1 MTASAAHELIASYR
15 SIKTLPHV
23 VTKLS
28 QLIADNTTTMRD
40 FEEVIKMDPT
50 LVVRLLRLVNSPYYG
65 LSQHID
71 SIGRAVA
78 LVGMKNLYT
87 IAVTDALKHLF
98 EEAATPSIFSRQK
111 LWLHC
116 AAVSI
121 CSQMLAERLFG
132 IKGDDAY
139 LCGILHD
146 FGLIVEE
153 QAAEEAF
160 LQICQ
165 AYRESGDLPEQEQA
179 VLNTDHSEIGFL
191 ITSQWGISLPIRTA
205 IRDHHRL
212 VHDIDPTSL
221 TGILQLA
228 EYLTGQL
235 GYTVLSGTT
244 PKLAPSLQEHIQQN
258 LDEYQ
263 VLLDDLPA
271 EMSKASE
278 IYNPAEQ

>member
-1 MTASAAHELIASYR
+1 MTASAAHELIASYH

-98 EEAATPSIFSRQK
+98 EESATPSIFSRQK

-116 AAVSI
+116 AAVGI

-165 AYRESGDLPEQEQA
+165 AYRESGSLPQREQA
-179 VLNTDHSEIGFL
+179 VLNTDHSEIGYL

-212 VHDIDPTSL
+212 EHDIDPTSL

-244 PKLAPSLQEHIQQN
+244 AELAPSLQEHIQQN

-263 VLLDDLPA
+263 VLMDDLPA
-271 EMSKASE
+271 EMGKASE

>member
-1 MTASAAHELIASYR
+1 MTAAQELIASYR
-15 SIKTLPHV
+15 SFKTLPHV

-28 QLIADNTTTMRD
+28 QLINDSNTTMKD

-65 LSQHID
+65 LSQYIE
-71 SIGRAVA
+71 SVGRAVA
-78 LVGMKNLYT
+78 LIGMKNLYN

-98 EEAATPSIFSRQK
+98 REREVSSIFSRQK

-116 AAVSI
+116 AAVAI
-121 CSQMLAERLFG
+121 CSQMLAERVFG
-132 IKGDDAY
+132 INGDDAY

-153 QAAEEAF
+153 QAAGAIF
-160 LQICQ
+160 YDICQ
-165 AYRESGDLPEQEQA
+165 AALEHGSLPEQERQRL
-179 VLNTDHSEIGFL
+179 VTDHAEIGYL
-191 ITSQWGISLPIRTA
+191 ITDDWGIPYTIREA
-205 IRDHHRL
+205 IRDHHSL
-212 VHDIDPTSL
+212 HDAIEPTSL
-221 TGILQLA
+221 TGILQIA

-235 GYTVLSGTT
+235 GYTILATPVTELSPVLAG
-244 PKLAPSLQEHIQQN
+244 HIQDN
-258 LDEYQ
+258 IDEYR

-278 IYNPAEQ
+278 IYRSTEH

>member
-1 MTASAAHELIASYR
+1 MTAAQELIASYR
-15 SIKTLPHV
+15 SFKTLPHV

-28 QLIADNTTTMRD
+28 QLINDSNTTMKD

-65 LSQHID
+65 LSQYIE

-78 LVGMKNLYT
+78 LIGMKNLYN

-98 EEAATPSIFSRQK
+98 REREVSRIFSRQK

-116 AAVSI
+116 AAVAI
-121 CSQMLAERLFG
+121 CSQMLAERVFG
-132 IKGDDAY
+132 INGDDAY

-153 QAAEEAF
+153 QAAGAVF
-160 LQICQ
+160 YDICR
-165 AYRESGDLPEQEQA
+165 AALEHGSLPEQERKR
-179 VLNTDHSEIGFL
+179 LTTDHAEIGYL
-191 ITSQWGISLPIRTA
+191 ITDDWGIPHTIREA
-205 IRDHHRL
+205 IRDHHSLR
-212 VHDIDPTSL
+212 DAIEPTSL
-221 TGILQLA
+221 TGILQIA

-235 GYTVLSGTT
+235 GYTILAIPVTELSPVL
-244 PKLAPSLQEHIQQN
+244 ADHIQDN
-258 LDEYQ
+258 IDEYR

-278 IYNPAEQ
+278 IYRSTEH